1 MGLLPPVKRK
11 ESLQPGVMNA
21 WHHHREPAAGRG
33 FLMIRISCLNDIRP
47 LHTPNEVNHEN
58 AKQLSD
64 NLAKHSEIIML
75 LQWNG
80 LIKRI

>member
-1 MGLLPPVKRK
+1 
-11 ESLQPGVMNA
+11 
-21 WHHHREPAAGRG
+21 
-33 FLMIRISCLNDIRP
+33 MIRIFCLNDIRP
-47 LHTPNEVNHEN
+47 LHTPNEVNHHH

-80 LIKRI
+80 LILRI